1 MELDSFVFRKQ
12 DANTMAD
19 VSESCHGSDADIPR
33 SNVSNFVVML
43 MLSVPQ
49 QVCAGSR
56 N

>member
-1 MELDSFVFRKQ
+1 M
-12 DANTMAD
+12 
-19 VSESCHGSDADIPR
+19 SEACHGSDADIPR
-33 SNVSNFVVML
+33 SDFSNFVVML